1 MKDITGVRNHWSYI
15 LEQVARFIW
24 LIIGMIFAMQGAVT
38 EGIKL
43 LREGHFKEGLMVLG
57 GFFVIVII
65 VAFICFRRWLKT
77 TMTVRDG
84 VITIKRDTMFKKVTN
99 INITNISN
107 INLERNLFELFM
119 GTYKLKIDTSS
130 TTEAMSTDMLMVFKK
145 DKAEEIR
152 AIVMEMVRKARETLE
167 EEAKAA
173 EMESLDATEGDVA
186 NTVIASPEVAGDMG
200 AAVDSAPNS
209 IISEQ
214 TFKDAFAEDNFDV
227 TYNAKEFL
235 INAITSTS
243 IIVFLLILGG
253 IAAVIAAI
261 VIAASS
267 GIAGISA
274 ALGGLAV
281 VVFTILSIIWAQIK
295 SWESDVNFR
304 STRREDSILINTGL
318 VTRRK
323 YTIPLAKVNAI
334 EINSTFLG
342 VITKRAR
349 VDVVNI
355 GGDSGDTTGHRILL
369 YDKIPEL
376 MRKLKLL
383 IPEFK
388 TVDKISYER
397 QPVNVLVR
405 SLIGCTFWFG
415 LICGG
420 SLFAMSIMWKG
431 MQEVIIIPALVM
443 LVIYML
449 TMLGYIMS
457 YKRRG
462 LYYDDLYLV
471 VVNGVFSRSIKVI
484 PYERIQQI
492 EYRDN
497 PIYRLFNVKSATITV
512 EGGSVG
518 MSVIATGQFP
528 VDRYAGVEEHIRKTY

>member
-173 EMESLDATEGDVA
+173 EVESLDATEGVVA

-200 AAVDSAPNS
+200 AAVDSAPKS

-274 ALGGLAV
+274 ALG
-281 VVFTILSIIWAQIK
+281 
-295 SWESDVNFR
+295 
-304 STRREDSILINTGL
+304 
-318 VTRRK
+318 
-323 YTIPLAKVNAI
+323 
-334 EINSTFLG
+334 
-342 VITKRAR
+342 
-349 VDVVNI
+349 
-355 GGDSGDTTGHRILL
+355 
-369 YDKIPEL
+369 
-376 MRKLKLL
+376 
-383 IPEFK
+383 
-388 TVDKISYER
+388 
-397 QPVNVLVR
+397 
-405 SLIGCTFWFG
+405 
-415 LICGG
+415 
-420 SLFAMSIMWKG
+420 
-431 MQEVIIIPALVM
+431 
-443 LVIYML
+443 
-449 TMLGYIMS
+449 
-457 YKRRG
+457 
-462 LYYDDLYLV
+462 
-471 VVNGVFSRSIKVI
+471 
-484 PYERIQQI
+484 
-492 EYRDN
+492 
-497 PIYRLFNVKSATITV
+497 
-512 EGGSVG
+512 
-518 MSVIATGQFP
+518 
-528 VDRYAGVEEHIRKTY
+528 